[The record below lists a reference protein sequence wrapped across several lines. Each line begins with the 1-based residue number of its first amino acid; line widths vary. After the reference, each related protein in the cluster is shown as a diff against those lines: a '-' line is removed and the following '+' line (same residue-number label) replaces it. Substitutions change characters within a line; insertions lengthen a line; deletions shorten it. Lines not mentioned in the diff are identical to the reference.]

1 MEKYCNFFLD
11 KISAA
16 KKIKNPREGKEKI
29 DLIIKEIKSSA
40 KDKNKEAIVAYC
52 YLQVVGY
59 KVEQNAV
66 AGRERLSQ
74 MITKQ
79 RCPEAMFFVAIAYHH
94 GDLGYPEDKLKSE
107 QWFRDISVNIEL
119 EVSER
124 KRAVSAKYVADL
136 YREGDVVSKDLAE
149 SARFYA
155 IASDLGCEH
164 SSLLLG
170 VIYLNGADGVF
181 GTHIQ
186 KDSSK
191 GLALLHVLA
200 EKGNADAVEAIVVY
214 HLREAMSWC
223 IKSTDRSEV
232 VNASIEALESIEW
245 RLQ

>member
-1 MEKYCNFFLD
+1 MEKYCNSFLD
-11 KISAA
+11 KLVFA
-16 KKIKNPREGKEKI
+16 KTIKNPREAKEKI
-29 DLIIKEIKSSA
+29 DLIVKEIKSAA

-52 YLQVVGY
+52 YLQVSGY

-94 GDLGYPEDKLKSE
+94 GDLGYPEDKTKSE
-107 QWFRDISVNIEL
+107 QWFRDISVNTEL

-124 KRAVSAKYVADL
+124 KRAVAAKYVGDL
-136 YREGDVVSKDLAE
+136 FKEGAVVSKDLAE
-149 SARFYA
+149 AARFYS
-155 IASDLGCEH
+155 IASELGCEH

-170 VIYLNGADGVF
+170 TIYLNGTEGVF
-181 GTHIQ
+181 GTILER
-186 KDSSK
+186 DSVK
-191 GLALLHVLA
+191 GLSLLHALA
-200 EKGNADAVEAIVVY
+200 DKGNSSAIEAIVVY

-223 IKSTDRSEV
+223 SKSTNRSEV
-232 VNASIEALESIEW
+232 VHASVQALESIEW